1 MRTTAST
8 TLRRSTFL
16 SLRCDR
22 VPGEPAAGCA
32 ECLREL
38 AVKAF
43 LALDGEGLSR
53 ADFFYTEDG
62 RLVIN
67 EVNTMPGFTP
77 ISMYKTM
84 WENTGISYT
93 DLISELLTLAM
104 ERPLGLR

>member
-1 MRTTAST
+1 M
-8 TLRRSTFL
+8 
-16 SLRCDR
+16 
-22 VPGEPAAGCA
+22 
-32 ECLREL
+32 
-38 AVKAF
+38 
-43 LALDGEGLSR
+43 
-53 ADFFYTEDG
+53 
-62 RLVIN
+62 VIN